1 MARSPSKE
9 ERLRE
14 MALGMLVNSEMIYS
28 VRPWILTNECDYWFT
43 KAKSEV
49 RPLRPRERARP
60 ERQSARV
67 PDVTTAS
74 GPIRWSSS

>member
-1 MARSPSKE
+1 MNVGPKPDGEIPIEQE

-49 RPLRPRERARP
+49 RPLDHFSVLG
-60 ERQSARV
+60 QNDRV
-67 PDVTTAS
+67 PEYQM
-74 GPIRWSSS
+74 